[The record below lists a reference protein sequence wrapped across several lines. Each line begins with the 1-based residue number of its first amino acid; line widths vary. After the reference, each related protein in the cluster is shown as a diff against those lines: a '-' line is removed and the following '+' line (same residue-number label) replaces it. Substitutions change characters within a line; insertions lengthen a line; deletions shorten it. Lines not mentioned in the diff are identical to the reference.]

1 MAESTKSPVC
11 PSMNILIN
19 FFMDLHY
26 PKRLLFYSDQKKG
39 PFHNYAQKL
48 KEGFNL
54 SDDLL

>member
-39 PFHNYAQKL
+39 RFHNYAQKL
-48 KEGFNL
+48 KEGFN
-54 SDDLL
+54 